1 MLFIPKMLPAHY
13 VEKLGLTSLIFRSK
27 MGAKNSQKTLWK
39 SLFTPSIFVDLPD
52 SLITLKQHSGE
63 VKYVTGNTDKSTAV
77 Q

>member
-13 VEKLGLTSLIFRSK
+13 VEKLGLTGPFFRSK
-27 MGAKNSQKTLWK
+27 MGAKNSQKTPLK

-52 SLITLKQHSGE
+52 SSITLKQHSGE

-77 Q
+77 